1 MRNLLFPAASAFA
14 LLFAAGPLIVQTGS
28 AQTAATTLSSAQQM
42 DYQSWSADQ
51 RQAYDA
57 WPADTKAYYWT
68 LTLNQMH
75 GWWKLTDVQRGQI
88 LAMTPVQRASSW
100 VSIEAQVA
108 GQAAAVAATPAV
120 VQANPVGSSDMPS
133 ATPPNP
139 ESANMPVP
147 PAMPAEPTYQAG
159 PYKGALS
166 PPPPEAINKVY
177 PVCTK
182 ILRDSCRNR
191 GGK

>member
-1 MRNLLFPAASAFA
+1 MRNLLFPAASAVA
-14 LLFAAGPLIVQTGS
+14 LVFAAGPLTVQASS

-57 WPADTKAYYWT
+57 WPADTQAYYWT
-68 LTLNQMH
+68 LSLNQMH
-75 GWWKLTDVQRGQI
+75 GWWKLTDAQRGQI
-88 LAMTPVQRASSW
+88 MAMTPAQRVSSW
-100 VSIEAQVA
+100 VSIEAQIA
-108 GQAAAVAATPAV
+108 GQAAAAPMPAV
-120 VQANPVGSSDMPS
+120 TQANPVGSNDRPS
-133 ATPPNP
+133 ASPPNP
-139 ESANMPVP
+139 DSANMPVP
-147 PAMPAEPTYQAG
+147 PAMPADATYHAG

-166 PPPPEAINKVY
+166 PPPPEAMHKVY